1 MTVKGR
7 FITVEGIEGVG
18 KSTNVGFI
26 ERFLRAREIPLFVS
40 REPGGTPLAEEIRA
54 VLLGRR
60 DEPVI
65 PMTELLLMF
74 AARSQHVAEV
84 VRPKLA
90 QGIWVLCD
98 RFVDSSFAYQGAG
111 RGVDRA
117 AIDMLVSIVLGDLKP
132 DLTILLDVKAET
144 GLARARETG
153 KDRFESEDDVFF
165 ERVRQGFLDLAELEP
180 DRFEVID
187 TTEPLDKVEHELERV
202 LTIFLE
208 DKF

>member
-1 MTVKGR
+1 MIKGR
-7 FITVEGIEGVG
+7 LITVEGIEGVG
-18 KSTNVGFI
+18 KSTSVGFI
-26 ERFLRAREIPLFVS
+26 ERFLRAREIPVFVS
-40 REPGGTPLAEEIRA
+40 REPGGTPLAEEIRS

-74 AARSQHVAEV
+74 AARNQHVAEI

-90 QGIWVLCD
+90 QGTWVLCD

-117 AIDMLVSIVLGDLKP
+117 TIDTLASIVLGDLRP
-132 DLTILLDVKAET
+132 DLTILLDVKAEI
-144 GLARARETG
+144 GLARVSETG
-153 KDRFESEDDVFF
+153 KDRFESEDKIFF
-165 ERVRQGFLDLAELEP
+165 ERVRRGFLDLAEQEP

-187 TTEPLDKVEHELERV
+187 TTAPLDKVEHELERV
-202 LTIFLE
+202 LTVFLE
-208 DKF
+208 DKI